1 MKIKI
6 TPEIKKIINSLGNK
20 TIINSGYKIYA
31 ILYSRSYRKNTE
43 GYFDC
48 PSTLLRSINSRY
60 AKIRDRFLAE
70 GILTYKQTSKIDP
83 KDIFNSIPSKT
94 YSSHMGYCMKYKF
107 LVGLSKGVEMEVDMT
122 SNRKERWYEITA
134 NSLIELGHEPK
145 ITRDSFGR
153 RVCVHYPEIS
163 NYKIA
168 FKNKGLC
175 VIDAQTSQPRLLWML
190 MKQKDI
196 IDSNYHQIFNNDL
209 DLYDELKIT
218 FNLKD
223 RKAGRDLFVQWIN
236 GNGFVPNFRIEK
248 LYPIATSFI
257 KGLKK
262 IYYKDSAALLQR
274 EEAKIWIDD
283 LLENIPIE
291 FALPVHDS
299 LIIKEKDFDEV
310 LAYCT
315 AKYPEIRFKRKDL

>member
-6 TPEIKKIINSLGNK
+6 TNKIKKILDSLGNTTRVK
-20 TIINSGYKIYA
+20 NGYEIYA
-31 ILYSRSYRKNTE
+31 TLYARSHRKNKD
-43 GYFDC
+43 GYFDV
-48 PSTLLRSINSRY
+48 PSTFLKSINSRY
-60 AKIRDRFLAE
+60 KKIIDRLLDE
-70 GILTYKQTSKIDP
+70 GIITYKQTSKIDP
-83 KDIFNSIPSKT
+83 KDIFRTIPSKT
-94 YSSHMGYCMKYKF
+94 YSSHLGYCMKYKF
-107 LVGLSKGVEMEVDMT
+107 LVNISNGYVIDVDMK
-122 SNRKERWYEITA
+122 SGRKKRWYEITA
-134 NSLIELGHEPK
+134 HSLIELGYEPK

-153 RVCVHYPEIS
+153 RVHYPEIS
-163 NYKIA
+163 NYKVE

-190 MKQKDI
+190 MKEKDI
-196 IDSNYHQIFNNDL
+196 IDPNYHQIFNNDL
-209 DLYDELKIT
+209 DLYDELKAA

-236 GNGFVPNFRIEK
+236 GNGFVPDFRIEK

-283 LLENIPIE
+283 LLENLQVD
-291 FALPVHDS
+291 FAIPVHDS
-299 LIIKEKDFDEV
+299 LIIKEKDYDKV
-310 LAYCT
+310 LAYCM